1 MNERRVFVPSL
12 QLRERSEAPKYD
24 DSKRAAKAVQ
34 ESGQED
40 ELSAEELTLCAK
52 LAADKTAG
60 LARIYENGE
69 LVCVGTQWVAGRKPE
84 HLK

>member
-1 MNERRVFVPSL
+1 MNESRVFVPSS
-12 QLRERSEAPKYD
+12 QLRERSEAEKPG
-24 DSKRAAKAVQ
+24 DSKPAAKTVH
-34 ESGQED
+34 EPVQED